1 MKTITKKD
9 YLAGIVVMTPAIAL
23 LAFAAYKLVLEVWCI
38 AYGLIY

>member
-9 YLAGIVVMTPAIAL
+9 YLTGFVSLTPIIAL
-23 LAFAAYKLVLEVWCI
+23 LAFVAYKFALEVWCI